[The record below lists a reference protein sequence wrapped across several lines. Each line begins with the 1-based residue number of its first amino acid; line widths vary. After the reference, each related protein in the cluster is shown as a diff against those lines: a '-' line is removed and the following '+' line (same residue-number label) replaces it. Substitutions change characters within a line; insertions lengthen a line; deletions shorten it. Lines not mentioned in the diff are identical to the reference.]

1 MIYSLY
7 IFDRHCKCVYFQDW
21 HRRISPSSNQISSIP
36 GTPTANAQQQQQQ
49 QSQTGRG
56 STPLRSA
63 ITSPHQS
70 VAGTASVSSPSL
82 VPNSPSVPVESV
94 FSNPGSGLAIEEE
107 AKLVYG
113 VVYSLRNMIA
123 KLSKNKS

>member
-21 HRRISPSSNQISSIP
+21 HRRISPSSNQVSSIP
-36 GTPTANAQQQQQQ
+36 GTPTAN
-49 QSQTGRG
+49 SSVLGRG
-56 STPLRSA
+56 TPLRSA
-63 ITSPHQS
+63 ISTPM
-70 VAGTASVSSPSL
+70 GLMSPSL
-82 VPNSPSVPVESV
+82 MPSSPNIPVESV
-94 FSNPGSGLAIEEE
+94 MSNPGNGLAIEEE

-123 KLSKNKS
+123 KLSKTGQ